1 MVPGSLNFEIYEN
14 TFKLLEEV
22 TGGRMVVE
30 PLGAG
35 TLVGSSE
42 TLEALGEG
50 LFEAAFLFSPSFSGL
65 DPGFGVLGS
74 LPGVWE
80 SSEEYLLWEDFFG
93 GRELY
98 AKAYGEYNVHFLN
111 AMTGT
116 PEPFMSKWPIN
127 TLEDFKGMKL
137 RTPEGPTTELFSLL
151 GAVPLYLPGGEI
163 YGALQTGLIDGAE
176 FITITTN
183 YDRGLHEVTG
193 YILYPSFHG
202 VVAAGGYSVNMDKWN
217 ELPDDIKRAWE
228 LVTIK
233 HAYRDAKSIQ
243 VVRDNESLQKML
255 DYGVVRT
262 QLPIEDWLT
271 INALGLEVA
280 ESWAA
285 KSDLANEVITSI
297 FDFKKA
303 LGKM

>member
-1 MVPGSLNFEIYEN
+1 
-14 TFKLLEEV
+14 
-22 TGGRMVVE
+22 
-30 PLGAG
+30 
-35 TLVGSSE
+35 
-42 TLEALGEG
+42 
-50 LFEAAFLFSPSFSGL
+50 
-65 DPGFGVLGS
+65 
-74 LPGVWE
+74 
-80 SSEEYLLWEDFFG
+80 
-93 GRELY
+93 
-98 AKAYGEYNVHFLN
+98 
-111 AMTGT
+111 
-116 PEPFMSKWPIN
+116 
-127 TLEDFKGMKL
+127 
-137 RTPEGPTTELFSLL
+137 
-151 GAVPLYLPGGEI
+151 
-163 YGALQTGLIDGAE
+163 
-176 FITITTN
+176 
-183 YDRGLHEVTG
+183 
-193 YILYPSFHG
+193 
-202 VVAAGGYSVNMDKWN
+202 VAAGGYSVNMDKWN

-271 INALGLEVA
+271 INALGLDVA